1 MSLDIRRR
9 RHSRVTNLASLR
21 TISMWSSS
29 LFSSSSLICL
39 RYLSLSMRLWE
50 NWCWA
55 SSLAR
60 NACKQGEVEINN
72 VIYTWS
78 YTITSTCV
86 HSCTAEHV
94 CVCFH
99 LVPLLLHLL
108 QLYGNGV
115 YAVAIHLT
123 VLLQRGA
130 LQLQILLLLQILH
143 THTYITDGGFLWF
156 IKPNLDRYGKRNKE
170 GERRKTS
177 SQTVRGLKWGF
188 LHRVCFTVGLV
199 GIGLSGHGFVFPGCV
214 FAKLVCSHTDFVS
227 HVYR

>member
-1 MSLDIRRR
+1 MIFPTWSTTMSLDIRRR
-9 RHSRVTNLASLR
+9 RHSRVTSLASLR

-39 RYLSLSMRLWE
+39 RYLSLSTRLWE

-60 NACKQGEVEINN
+60 NACSEGPSGNKQPHDIHT
-72 VIYTWS
+72 VIHKYKHM
-78 YTITSTCV
+78 YV
-86 HSCTAEHV
+86 HVYGCTAQYVYCTV

-108 QLYGNGV
+108 QLYGDGV

-143 THTYITDGGFLWF
+143 THTHTQRYHRWSLF
-156 IKPNLDRYGKRNKE
+156 IVKTKKDDKGRETRRREKRDQV
-170 GERRKTS
+170 T
-177 SQTVRGLKWGF
+177 
-188 LHRVCFTVGLV
+188 
-199 GIGLSGHGFVFPGCV
+199 
-214 FAKLVCSHTDFVS
+214 
-227 HVYR
+227 YRQEA